1 MKKQVEYFGAGST
14 KNLHDI
20 LYKETVK
27 KVFIVTGK
35 KSFVESGGNKIF
47 ADLSDK
53 FLFTYYNDF
62 SENPRLEELEKGI
75 SAFRESG
82 SELIIAFGGG
92 SVIDTAKLINIL
104 SAQNGN
110 PDEYIK
116 NKKTLTEIGKKMIA
130 IPTTSGSGSESTHFA
145 VVYSGNQKY
154 SLAHEYILPDIIIIN
169 PELTYSLSSN
179 HTAVSGI
186 DAFSQA
192 VESYWSVNSNQESKK
207 YSSESIKLIL
217 ENLVSAVNNPSPENR
232 INMSKAANLAG
243 KAINITKTTA
253 PHAISYSLTTYFGV
267 PHGQAVSFTLGEF
280 FVYNYEVTSEDAADS
295 RGAEYVKKTITEI
308 NGLMGCNTAEESKNK
323 INNLLKSVNLK
334 TKLKEADISSESDL
348 KMILENVNTERLQ
361 NNPRKLSSE
370 NLMKILKSIL

>member
-1 MKKQVEYFGAGST
+1 
-14 KNLHDI
+14 
-20 LYKETVK
+20 
-27 KVFIVTGK
+27 
-35 KSFVESGGNKIF
+35 
-47 ADLSDK
+47 
-53 FLFTYYNDF
+53 
-62 SENPRLEELEKGI
+62 
-75 SAFRESG
+75 
-82 SELIIAFGGG
+82 
-92 SVIDTAKLINIL
+92 
-104 SAQNGN
+104 
-110 PDEYIK
+110 
-116 NKKTLTEIGKKMIA
+116 MIA

-192 VESYWSVNSNQESKK
+192 VESYWSVNSNQESKN

-280 FVYNYEVTSEDAADS
+280 FVYNYEVTTEDAADS

-334 TKLKEADISSESDL
+334 TKLKEADIRSESDL